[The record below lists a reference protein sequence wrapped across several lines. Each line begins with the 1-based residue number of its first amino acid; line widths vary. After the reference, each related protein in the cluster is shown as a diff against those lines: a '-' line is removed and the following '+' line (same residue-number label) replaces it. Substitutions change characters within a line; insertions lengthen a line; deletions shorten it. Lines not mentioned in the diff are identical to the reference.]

1 MKRQKKQ
8 KTIYV
13 TENLKIVKKK
23 KKEKTSLK
31 KIIVI
36 EEVSIICIC

>member
-13 TENLKIVKKK
+13 TENLKIAKKK

-31 KIIVI
+31 KIIII